1 MRFYADLH
9 IHSKYSRATS
19 RDCDFEN
26 LAYWGRKKG
35 ITVIGTG
42 DFTHPAW
49 IAEIKEKLIPAEPGL
64 FRLRED
70 IEKAVFDKLP
80 PSCRGPVRFMLSV
93 EISTIYKKGDKTRKV
108 HHLVY
113 APSIEKAEAINKKL
127 GSIGNIR
134 SDGRPIL
141 GLDSRHLLEIVLNAG
156 DDCYIVPAHIWT
168 PWFSVLGSKSG
179 FDRVSEC
186 YGDLSEHIFAVETGL
201 SSDPE
206 MNWRVSHLDRYRL
219 VSNSDAHSPQKLGR
233 EANVFET
240 DMDYYAMRSALQTGE
255 GYGGTAEFFPEEGK
269 YHLDGHRKC
278 EIRLWPEE
286 SRKLNGLCPVCKKP
300 LTLGVMYR
308 VEELADRPLA
318 SACPGVASSGRHRPL
333 ASACP
338 EEPPPARPPDAADF
352 KSLVPLPEVIS
363 EIVGTGPASNK
374 VERDYEQMLF
384 KLGPELEILN
394 YIPEDE
400 IKKAGSSLLAEA
412 ISRMRRGQVIREAG
426 YDGEYGK
433 IKLFKDDELKQR
445 TLSAGLFSLEAAPGA
460 GAAAR
465 PKKAAKKE
473 TKVIS
478 PQVRHS
484 SPAAAM
490 KDPETGPVHI
500 LASLDP
506 DQRTA
511 ASIVSGPL
519 IIVAGPGSGKTRT
532 LTHRVAHLVR
542 ENYAGP
548 EQCLTITFTRR
559 AAEEM
564 RERLRRLLPDSWQ
577 KVPVLTFHGL
587 AFRLLQET
595 RVEAGLPRGFRVV
608 PEEEK
613 IAWLAESFEWSPAK
627 AEKILKKISLMK
639 REGKT
644 PEPATDELSAWTA
657 LENQRD
663 KEGWLDYDDLMVFA
677 VRLLEEDKGLAQ
689 NYRRQFPFI
698 SIDEYQDVDEWQ
710 YRLTRCLSS
719 QDGNLCV
726 IGDPDQSIYG
736 FRGSDVGFFMRFEKD
751 FPGAKKI
758 RLTRNYRSGESI
770 LSASAQMIAPSSLV
784 EDREIE
790 TLTRAHDAGGGL
802 TELDTGKVVIYQART
817 DKAEAEFVVENIE
830 KAVGGVSFFS
840 VDSGRSESGLSNYSF
855 SDFAV
860 LYRTEAQ
867 ADVLEEALE
876 RSGLPFRRY
885 SSRQVE
891 EGTDDWDERADRI
904 ALLTLHAA
912 KGLEFSVVFITG
924 CEDGL
929 IPLRF
934 GAKRDEKETEEE
946 RRLFY
951 VGMTRAKD
959 KLFLSHAAKR
969 FWNGKVRE
977 REISPFLQD
986 IEEKLLERK
995 KSAFKTGKK
1004 YEKSQFELF

>member
-1 MRFYADLH
+1 MHFYADLH

-19 RDCDFEN
+19 RDCDLEN

-49 IAEIKEKLIPAEPGL
+49 IAEIKAKLVPAEPGL
-64 FRLRED
+64 FRLKED
-70 IEKAVFDKLP
+70 IEKAVFAKLP

-156 DDCYIVPAHIWT
+156 EDCYLVPAHIWT

-179 FDRVSEC
+179 FDKVSEC
-186 YGDLSEHIFAVETGL
+186 YGDLADHVFAVETGL

-233 EANVFET
+233 EACVFET
-240 DMDYYAMRSALQTGE
+240 DMDYYSMRSALQTGK

-278 EIRLWPEE
+278 DIRLWPEE
-286 SRKLNGLCPVCKKP
+286 SRKLNGFCPVCKKP

-308 VEELADRPLA
+308 VEELASRPI
-318 SACPGVASSGRHRPL
+318 CGNEKPKG
-333 ASACP
+333 
-338 EEPPPARPPDAADF
+338 AADF
-352 KSLVPLPEVIS
+352 KSLVPLPEMIS
-363 EIVGTGPASNK
+363 EIVGVGPASNK
-374 VERDYEQMLF
+374 VEKNYEQMLF

-394 YIPEDE
+394 HIPEDE
-400 IKKAGSSLLAEA
+400 IKRAGSSLLTEA
-412 ISRMRRGQVIREAG
+412 ISRMRRGQVIRDAG

-433 IKLFKDDELKQR
+433 IRLFKDEELKQR
-445 TLSAGLFSLEAAPGA
+445 TLSASLFPLEESPDAGEKIRAKKSDKNNFGA
-460 GAAAR
+460 V
-465 PKKAAKKE
+465 PLKIKLQEKAA
-473 TKVIS
+473 VIQS
-478 PQVRHS
+478 EK
-484 SPAAAM
+484 A
-490 KDPETGPVHI
+490 GPLEI
-500 LASLDP
+500 LSALDP
-506 DQRTA
+506 DQRA
-511 ASIVSGPL
+511 AVSIVNGPL
-519 IIVAGPGSGKTRT
+519 LIVAGPGSGKTRT

-564 RERLRRLLPDSWQ
+564 RGRLKMLLPDSWQ

-587 AFRLLQET
+587 AFRLLQEN
-595 RVEAGLPRGFRVV
+595 RASAGLPHGFRVV
-608 PEEEK
+608 TEEERM
-613 IAWLAESFEWSPAK
+613 AWLSELFKWSPAK
-627 AEKILKKISLMK
+627 AVKILRKIAFLK
-639 REGKT
+639 RESNV
-644 PEPATDELSAWTA
+644 PEIATDEASAWTVF
-657 LENQRD
+657 ENQRD
-663 KEGWLDYDDLMVFA
+663 KEGWLDYDDLIAFA
-677 VRLLEEDKGLAQ
+677 VKSLEEDKGLAQ
-689 NYRRQFPFI
+689 SYRRQFPFI

-710 YRLTRCLSS
+710 YRLVRCLAPE
-719 QDGNLCV
+719 DGNLCV

-736 FRGSDVGFFMRFEKD
+736 FRGSDVGFFLRFEQD

-770 LSASAQMIAPSSLV
+770 LSASFQMIAPSSLV
-784 EDREIE
+784 DDHALEAILE
-790 TLTRAHDAGGGL
+790 
-802 TELDTGKVVIYQART
+802 DTGKVMIYQAPT

-830 KAVGGVSFFS
+830 KSVGGASFFS
-840 VDSGRSESGLSNYSF
+840 VDSGRATGSESGLNNYSF

-876 RSGLPFRRY
+876 RSGLPFRRF
-885 SSRQVE
+885 SQQHVI
-891 EGTDDWDERADRI
+891 EGTDGWDERADRI

-934 GAKRDEKETEEE
+934 GAKNDEKEIAPAARQGQPVQAAAGGLSKLAEE

-959 KLFLSHAAKR
+959 RLFLSHAAKR

-977 REISPFLQD
+977 QQVSPFLQD

-995 KSAFKTGKK
+995 KSVFKARKRS
-1004 YEKSQFELF
+1004 EKSQFELF

>member
-19 RDCDFEN
+19 RDCDLEN

-70 IEKAVFDKLP
+70 IEKAVFAKLP
-80 PSCRGPVRFMLSV
+80 PSCRGAVRFMLSV

-127 GSIGNIR
+127 GTIGNIR

-233 EANVFET
+233 EACVFET
-240 DMDYYAMRSALQTGE
+240 DMDYYAMRAALRTGK

-278 EIRLWPEE
+278 ETRLWPEE

-308 VEELADRPLA
+308 VEELADRGGPA
-318 SACPGVASSGRHRPL
+318 
-333 ASACP
+333 
-338 EEPPPARPPDAADF
+338 ARPPDAVDF

-374 VERDYEQMLF
+374 VEKDYEQMLF

-400 IKKAGSSLLAEA
+400 IKKAGSALLTEA

-433 IKLFKDDELKQR
+433 IKLFKDEELKQR
-445 TLSAGLFSLEAAPGA
+445 TLSAGLFPLDAAPGA
-460 GAAAR
+460 GAKTRA
-465 PKKAAKKE
+465 KKTVKKE
-473 TKVIS
+473 TKVIP
-478 PQVRHS
+478 PQIRHS

-490 KDPETGPVHI
+490 KDPETGHVHI

-506 DQRTA
+506 EQRAA
-511 ASIVSGPL
+511 ASVVSGPL

-564 RERLRRLLPDSWQ
+564 RERLRKLLPDSWQ

-587 AFRLLQET
+587 AFRLLQEN

-608 PEEEK
+608 SEEERT
-613 IAWLAESFEWSPAK
+613 AWLAESFEWSPAK
-627 AEKILKKISLMK
+627 AEKIIRKISLLK
-639 REGKT
+639 REGKM
-644 PEPATDELSAWTA
+644 PAPATNEASAGSA
-657 LENQRD
+657 LETQRD
-663 KEGWLDYDDLMVFA
+663 
-677 VRLLEEDKGLAQ
+677 
-689 NYRRQFPFI
+689 
-698 SIDEYQDVDEWQ
+698 
-710 YRLTRCLSS
+710 
-719 QDGNLCV
+719 
-726 IGDPDQSIYG
+726 
-736 FRGSDVGFFMRFEKD
+736 
-751 FPGAKKI
+751 
-758 RLTRNYRSGESI
+758 
-770 LSASAQMIAPSSLV
+770 
-784 EDREIE
+784 
-790 TLTRAHDAGGGL
+790 
-802 TELDTGKVVIYQART
+802 
-817 DKAEAEFVVENIE
+817 
-830 KAVGGVSFFS
+830 
-840 VDSGRSESGLSNYSF
+840 
-855 SDFAV
+855 
-860 LYRTEAQ
+860 
-867 ADVLEEALE
+867 
-876 RSGLPFRRY
+876 
-885 SSRQVE
+885 
-891 EGTDDWDERADRI
+891 
-904 ALLTLHAA
+904 
-912 KGLEFSVVFITG
+912 
-924 CEDGL
+924 
-929 IPLRF
+929 
-934 GAKRDEKETEEE
+934 
-946 RRLFY
+946 
-951 VGMTRAKD
+951 
-959 KLFLSHAAKR
+959 
-969 FWNGKVRE
+969 
-977 REISPFLQD
+977 
-986 IEEKLLERK
+986 
-995 KSAFKTGKK
+995 
-1004 YEKSQFELF
+1004 